1 MLTLTT
7 EAAARIRGL
16 VERPNHPNGSGLRIT
31 DDTSGRLVLS
41 LAAEPA
47 KDEQVVDTAG
57 AHVFLDQAAAQ
68 ALDEQTLHARTD
80 AQGRVQFAVGPQ
92 RTGSGPE

>member
-16 VERPNHPNGSGLRIT
+16 VEHPDNPNGGGLRIT

-47 KDEQVVDTAG
+47 NEEQVIDTGG

-68 ALDEQTLHARTD
+68 ALDEQILHATTD
-80 AQGRVQFAVGPQ
+80 ARGRVRFSVALQT
-92 RTGSGPE
+92 TGSAPT